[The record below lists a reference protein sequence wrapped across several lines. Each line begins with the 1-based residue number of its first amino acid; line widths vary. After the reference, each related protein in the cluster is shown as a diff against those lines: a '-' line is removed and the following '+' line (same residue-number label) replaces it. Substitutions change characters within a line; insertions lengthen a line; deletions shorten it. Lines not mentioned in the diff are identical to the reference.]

1 MLQNSSVC
9 IEVFDDWD
17 VKMDEFIPSGTEY
30 LIQKSIL
37 VCIAPER
44 DERVVFLVA
53 WFFVAMVDHI
63 IQIKSVEAFKKFS
76 LRITANIQLH
86 TLLFTIGSIS
96 EIFI

>member
-9 IEVFDDWD
+9 IEVFDDRD

-53 WFFVAMVDHI
+53 
-63 IQIKSVEAFKKFS
+63 
-76 LRITANIQLH
+76 
-86 TLLFTIGSIS
+86 
-96 EIFI
+96 